1 MPLDASIFKGFSDE
15 ALGKLLPS
23 LIEGWNL
30 SFQEDTHLLRA
41 LTHSSFIHENPGSG
55 DSNERLEFLGDSVL
69 GLVVSQTLMK
79 RGARWTEGELS
90 RLKSYFVSEAT
101 LAEQA
106 RKVQL
111 GHCLLLGKGERLS
124 GGGDRESALADAVEA
139 IIAAVFLDRGFEA
152 ATQIVT
158 ERILPELSLP
168 SPEWETLAAALLEKD
183 AKSRLQ
189 EFFQQQGLGTPRY
202 VCTNSA
208 QVSSV
213 GPFEMT
219 LFLGEVALDL
229 ETAPSK
235 REATQILARRLL
247 AMSPSDLVGFVA
259 NQLKQKGFMTSG
271 IST

>member
-1 MPLDASIFKGFSDE
+1 MTLEASLFKGFSED
-15 ALGKLLPS
+15 ARRKLLPQ
-23 LIEGWNL
+23 LIEAWNL
-30 SFQEDTHLLRA
+30 EFQEYSYLLKA
-41 LTHSSFIHENPGSG
+41 LTHSSYIHENPGSG

-79 RGARWTEGELS
+79 RDARWSEGELS
-90 RLKSYFVSEAT
+90 RLKSYFVSEGT

-139 IIAAVFLDRGFEA
+139 LIAAVFLDGGLEA
-152 ATQIVT
+152 ATRLVC
-158 ERILPELSLP
+158 ESILPELSLP
-168 SPEWETLAAALLEKD
+168 SPEWETLAATLLEKD

-189 EFFQQQGLGTPRY
+189 EFFQHQGLGTPRY

-208 QVSSV
+208 QASSL

-271 IST
+271 ISS

>member
-1 MPLDASIFKGFSDE
+1 MTLDPSVFKGFSEE
-15 ALGKLLPS
+15 ARTKLLPE
-23 LIEGWNL
+23 LIESW
-30 SFQEDTHLLRA
+30 HLEFLDSSYLLKS
-41 LTHSSFIHENPGSG
+41 LTHSSYIHENPGTG

-69 GLVVSQTLMK
+69 GLVVSQMLMK
-79 RGARWTEGELS
+79 RSARWTEGELS
-90 RLKSYFVSEAT
+90 RLKSYFVSEGT

-111 GHCLLLGKGERLS
+111 GHCLLMGKGERLS

-139 IIAAVFLDRGFEA
+139 LIAAVFLDRGFEA
-152 ATQIVT
+152 ASRLVC
-158 ERILPELSLP
+158 ERILPELSLR
-168 SPEWETLAAALLEKD
+168 SPEWETLSATLLEKD

-208 QVSSV
+208 QASSV

>member
-1 MPLDASIFKGFSDE
+1 MTLNSPVFKGFSDE
-15 ALGKLLPS
+15 ALKKLLPL
-23 LIEGWNL
+23 LIERWSL
-30 SFQEDTHLLRA
+30 SFQDEAYLLRA

-55 DSNERLEFLGDSVL
+55 ESNERLEFLGDSVL
-69 GLVVSQTLMK
+69 GLVVSETLMK
-79 RGARWTEGELS
+79 RGAQWSEGELS
-90 RLKSYFVSEAT
+90 RLKSYFVSETT

-139 IIAAVFLDRGFEA
+139 IIAAVFLDGGFQT
-152 ATQIVT
+152 ATRLVT

-168 SPEWETLAAALLEKD
+168 SPEWDTLVAAVLEKD

-202 VCTNSA
+202 VCTNSTLA
-208 QVSSV
+208 SSV

-271 IST
+271 IAT